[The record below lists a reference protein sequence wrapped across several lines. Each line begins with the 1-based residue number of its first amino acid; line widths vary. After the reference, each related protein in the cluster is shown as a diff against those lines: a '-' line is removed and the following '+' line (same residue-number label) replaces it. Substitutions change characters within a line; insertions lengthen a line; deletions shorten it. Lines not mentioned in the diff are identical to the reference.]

1 MDCAK
6 RDNRGIEGNRER
18 FTSCFTLL
26 VVTTSVHNKKSNITN
41 VSIIFVII

>member
-6 RDNRGIEGNRER
+6 RDYRGIEGNRER
-18 FTSCFTLL
+18 FTLL